1 MLYFAVIV
9 VILLTIL
16 IVGPAYWVKH
26 TLAKYSHPDDR
37 YPGTGSE
44 LARILLDWAN
54 LQAVKVE
61 LSEVGDHYDPIAKAV
76 RLTADKFHGRSL
88 TAITVAA
95 HEVGHA
101 IQDRDGYLPL
111 KFRTRLVQIVG
122 PAEKL
127 GAAILMIAPV
137 VTVLTRAPSAGALFL
152 LGGLLTLGST
162 AVIHLVTLPMEL
174 HASFARALPML
185 EHGKYVFQEDIPHA
199 RRILRAAA
207 LTYVSASLMTLLNI
221 GRWWAILRR

>member
-1 MLYFAVIV
+1 MI
-9 VILLTIL
+9 TIIAL
-16 IVGPAYWVKH
+16 VLGPAYWVKH

-37 YPGTGSE
+37 YPGTGGE

-61 LSEVGDHYDPIAKAV
+61 VTEQGDHYDPIEKAV
-76 RLTADKFHGRSL
+76 RLTADKFNGKSL

-111 KFRTRLVQIVG
+111 KLRTRLVQIAA

-127 GAAILMIAPV
+127 GAAILMLAPIIMV
-137 VTVLTRAPSAGALFL
+137 ATRAPSAGALFL
-152 LGGLLTLGST
+152 LGGLLTLGT
-162 AVIHLVTLPMEL
+162 ATVVHLVTLPMEL

-185 EHGKYVFQEDIPHA
+185 EQGKYLIQGDEPHA

-207 LTYVSASLMTLLNI
+207 WTYVSASLMTLLNI

>member
-1 MLYFAVIV
+1 MLYLIFVIAM
-9 VILLTIL
+9 TAL
-16 IVGPAYWVKH
+16 IVGPSYWVKH
-26 TLAKYSHPDDR
+26 TLKKYSYPEDR
-37 YPGTGSE
+37 YPGTGGE

-61 LSEVGDHYDPIAKAV
+61 VTEQGDHYDPLEKAV
-76 RLTADKFHGRSL
+76 RLTADKFNGKSL

-111 KFRTRLVQIVG
+111 KLRTRLIQIAA

-127 GAAILMIAPV
+127 GAAILMMAPV
-137 VTVLTRAPSAGALFL
+137 ITVIARAPIAGALFFA
-152 LGGLLTLGST
+152 GGLLTLGT
-162 AVIHLVTLPMEL
+162 ATVVHLITLPMEM

-185 EHGKYVFQEDIPHA
+185 EHGKYLIQGDEPHA
-199 RRILRAAA
+199 RKILRAAA
-207 LTYVSASLMTLLNI
+207 WTYVSASLMTLLNI

>member
-1 MLYFAVIV
+1 MLYVFI
-9 VILLTIL
+9 IL
-16 IVGPAYWVKH
+16 IVAALIYGPSYWVKH
-26 TLAKYSHPDDR
+26 TLEKYSNPDDR

-44 LARILLDWAN
+44 LARILLDWAK
-54 LQAVKVE
+54 LQSVKVE
-61 LSEVGDHYDPIAKAV
+61 ETAQGDHYDPIEKAV
-76 RLTADKFHGRSL
+76 RLTPDKFNGKSL

-111 KFRTRLVQIVG
+111 KIRTRLVQIAA

-127 GAAILMIAPV
+127 GAAILMLTPLIMV
-137 VTVLTRAPSAGALFL
+137 VTRAPVAGMLFFA
-152 LGGLLTLGST
+152 GGLLTLGAAT
-162 AVIHLVTLPMEL
+162 LVHLITLPMEM
-174 HASFARALPML
+174 HASFSRALPML
-185 EHGKYVFQEDIPHA
+185 EKGGYLIKGDERHA

>member
-1 MLYFAVIV
+1 MFYL
-9 VILLTIL
+9 ILMIAIIALIL
-16 IVGPAYWVKH
+16 WPSYWVKH
-26 TLAKYSHPDDR
+26 TLEKYSNPEDR
-37 YPGTGSE
+37 YPSTGGE

-61 LSEVGDHYDPIAKAV
+61 VTEYGDHYDPIEKAV
-76 RLTADKFHGRSL
+76 RLTADKFNGKSL

-111 KFRTRLVQIVG
+111 KLRTRLVQIAA

-137 VTVLTRAPSAGALFL
+137 ITVATRAPSAGALFL
-152 LGGLLTLGST
+152 LGGLLTLGTAT
-162 AVIHLVTLPMEL
+162 AVHLVTLPMEL

-185 EHGKYVFQEDIPHA
+185 EQGKYLIQGDEPHA

-207 LTYVSASLMTLLNI
+207 WTYVSASLMTLLNI

>member
-1 MLYFAVIV
+1 MLYLIFVIAM
-9 VILLTIL
+9 TAL
-16 IVGPAYWVKH
+16 IVGPSYWVKH
-26 TLAKYSHPDDR
+26 TLKKYSYPEDR
-37 YPGTGSE
+37 YPGTGGE

-61 LSEVGDHYDPIAKAV
+61 VTEQGDHYDPLEKAV
-76 RLTADKFHGRSL
+76 RLTADKFNGKSL

-111 KFRTRLVQIVG
+111 KLRTRLIQIAA

-127 GAAILMIAPV
+127 GAAILMMAPAI
-137 VTVLTRAPSAGALFL
+137 TVITRAPVAGALFFA
-152 LGGLLTLGST
+152 GGLLTLGT
-162 AVIHLVTLPMEL
+162 VTVVHLVTLPMEM

-185 EHGKYVFQEDIPHA
+185 EHGKYLIQGDEPHA
-199 RRILRAAA
+199 RKILRAAA
-207 LTYVSASLMTLLNI
+207 WTYVSASLMTLLNI

>member
-1 MLYFAVIV
+1 MFYLVLVIAM
-9 VILLTIL
+9 TAL
-16 IVGPAYWVKH
+16 IVGPSYWVKH
-26 TLAKYSHPDDR
+26 ILKKYSYPEDR
-37 YPGTGSE
+37 YPGTGGE

-61 LSEVGDHYDPIAKAV
+61 VTEQGDHYDPLAKAV
-76 RLTADKFHGRSL
+76 RLTPDKFNGKSL

-111 KFRTRLVQIVG
+111 KLRTRLIQIAA

-127 GAAILMIAPV
+127 GAAILMMAPV
-137 VTVLTRAPSAGALFL
+137 ITVITRAPVAGALFFA
-152 LGGLLTLGST
+152 GGLLTLGT
-162 AVIHLVTLPMEL
+162 ATVVHLVTLPMEM

-185 EHGKYVFQEDIPHA
+185 VHGKYLIQGDEPHA
-199 RRILRAAA
+199 RKILRAAA
-207 LTYVSASLMTLLNI
+207 WTYVSASLMTLLNI

>member
-1 MLYFAVIV
+1 MFYL
-9 VILLTIL
+9 ILMITIIAL
-16 IVGPAYWVKH
+16 VLGPAYWVKH

-37 YPGTGSE
+37 YPGTGGE

-61 LSEVGDHYDPIAKAV
+61 VTEQGDHYDPIEKAV
-76 RLTADKFHGRSL
+76 RLTADKFNGKSL

-111 KFRTRLVQIVG
+111 KLRTRLVQIAA

-127 GAAILMIAPV
+127 GAAILMLAPIIMV
-137 VTVLTRAPSAGALFL
+137 ATRAPSAGALFL
-152 LGGLLTLGST
+152 LGGLLTLST
-162 AVIHLVTLPMEL
+162 ATVVHLVTLPMEL

-185 EHGKYVFQEDIPHA
+185 EQGKYLIQGDEPHA

-207 LTYVSASLMTLLNI
+207 WTYVSASLMTLLNI

>member
-1 MLYFAVIV
+1 MLYLLIIIVIAA
-9 VILLTIL
+9 L
-16 IVGPAYWVKH
+16 IFGPSYWVKH
-26 TLAKYSHPDDR
+26 TLEKYSHPQDR
-37 YPGTGSE
+37 YPGTGGE

-54 LQAVKVE
+54 LQSVKVE
-61 LSEVGDHYDPIAKAV
+61 ETEQGDHYDPIEKVV
-76 RLTADKFHGRSL
+76 RLTPDKFNGKSL

-111 KFRTRLVQIVG
+111 RLRTRLVQLAA

-127 GAAILMIAPV
+127 GAAILMMAPLIV
-137 VTVLTRAPSAGALFL
+137 VVTRAPIMGALFL
-152 LGGLLTLGST
+152 VGGLLTLGAAT
-162 AVIHLVTLPMEL
+162 LVHLVTLPMEM

-185 EHGKYVFQEDIPHA
+185 EKGNYLIKGDEPHA

-207 LTYVSASLMTLLNI
+207 WTYISASLMTLLNI